1 MRGEYAWLA
10 GASASNVLADLVRWV
25 TGGDIAGMS
34 AACNKPASSV
44 SGPGAGGWSAVDAGY
59 GVVRHAG
66 LAGGPG
72 VTLRLSV
79 SAAQRVQVSAVD
91 GWDAGSH
98 SGTHAT
104 TAFDAS
110 LLLSAAGS
118 VNLIAGDGVL
128 MVASS
133 DWASWVVGAE
143 VKRAGPALAGAAS
156 KSGALIVTSSNQHYM
171 ARVKTPSTAGD
182 TNNAYLTLQ
191 SAYGALSAAAARDQT
206 EHLYLPMAPATV
218 AYSSVPVE
226 EIEGVLMVG
235 GYAMSGDSVLDA
247 GGAEY
252 VVLKAGGSGFA
263 VLRA

>member
-1 MRGEYAWLA
+1 MQGEYAWVA
-10 GASASNVLADLVRWV
+10 GASAANVLADLVRWV

-44 SGPGAGGWSAVDAGY
+44 TGPGAGDWSAVDAGY
-59 GVVRHAG
+59 GVVRHEG
-66 LAGGPG
+66 LDGGPG
-72 VTLRLSV
+72 VTMRLSV

-98 SGTHAT
+98 AGTHAT
-104 TAFDAS
+104 TPFDAS
-110 LLLSAAGS
+110 LPLSSAGS

-133 DWASWVVGAE
+133 EWSFWVVGAE
-143 VKRAGPALAGAAS
+143 VKRAGPAMAGAAT
-156 KSGALIVTSSNQHYM
+156 KSGAMILTYGNQHYA
-171 ARVKTPSTAGD
+171 ARVKSPAAAGD
-182 TNNAYLTLQ
+182 AANAYLTIQ